1 MTQEIID
8 IGALAN
14 DGTGDP
20 LRVAFDKINNNFT
33 QLYDTAS
40 VDGPNGAVQFAVANT
55 SGNVTT
61 YALDSSANL
70 TFNSSTNRLSIRGSI
85 LPLSPND
92 LNIGSSAN
100 TVGNLYLSNVGLK
113 VGNVSFSES
122 ANTIRIFNTLANVDA
137 NIQVNTINA
146 STVDVAQ
153 IIIANT
159 QFDGSNATSE
169 GMTPNQ
175 VIYELPE
182 ASMLC
187 GKFDIK
193 SIASSS
199 GNNQSVTMTINK
211 STSGGSVKYVVYGG
225 TFNGDPVTRYDV
237 DVAFGNVRIKV
248 NPMVSDIIFHTIS
261 YQVTN

>member
-40 VDGPNGAVQFAVANT
+40 VDGPNGSVQFSLANT
-55 SGNVTT
+55 VGNVTT
-61 YALDSSANL
+61 YSLSSSANL
-70 TFNSSTNRLSIRGSI
+70 VFNSSVNRLDIKGSI
-85 LPLSPND
+85 VPLVPNN
-92 LNIGSSAN
+92 LNIGSTAN
-100 TVGNLYLSNVGLK
+100 TVGNIYLSNSGLK
-113 VGNVSFSES
+113 LGNVSFAES
-122 ANTIRIFNTLANVDA
+122 GNTVRIFNTNANVDA
-137 NIQVNTINA
+137 NIQVNTITA

-153 IIIANT
+153 IVIANT
-159 QFDGSNATSE
+159 QFDGSIATSE
-169 GMTPNQ
+169 GLDPNQ
-175 VIYELPE
+175 VIYQLPE
-182 ASMLC
+182 VSMLC

-193 SIASSS
+193 SVADTSA
-199 GNNQSVTMTINK
+199 NNQSVTITINK
-211 STSGGSVKYVVYGG
+211 STSGGSVKYVVYGT

-248 NPMVSDIIFHTIS
+248 NPMVDDLITHTIS